1 MPKQHT
7 LRYWS
12 LLIFLVPILSFG
24 QGRKYSNE
32 FLNIGVDARS
42 LAMSG
47 SVIAS
52 VNDVTAGY
60 WNPAG
65 LVGVEDSWQISAM
78 HSEYFADI
86 AQFDYLAY
94 AQPIDRYSSF
104 GISFI
109 RFGVDGILN
118 TTRLIDEN
126 GNVDYDRI
134 TKFSSADYALIGTYS
149 RRAKEIQGLSYG
161 GNFKIIYRHIGKFAN
176 AIGFGFDL
184 GVHYETGGWLFGANL
199 RDVTTTFNSWNINT
213 EELGPIFELTDN
225 ELPEDNLELTLP
237 RLLLGVGRTFNLGE
251 SYKLHAEVNGDFS
264 FGGQQNTLVSSEF
277 ANITP
282 GVGLELSYTDFI
294 FLRLGAGNVTRVRDF
309 NDAESF
315 TIQPNMGLGLRFR
328 GFSIDYA
335 LTNIGSASDVLYSNI
350 FSLKFDLA
358 EFKGA

>member
-1 MPKQHT
+1 MPNQRK

-12 LLIFLVPILSFG
+12 LLLFIMPLLTFG

-32 FLNIGVDARS
+32 FLNIGVDARG

-52 VNDVTAGY
+52 ATDVTAGY

-65 LVGVEDSWQISAM
+65 LVGVEDSWQIGAM

-94 AQPIDRYSSF
+94 AQPLDQYSSF
-104 GISFI
+104 GVSLV

-134 TKFSSADYALIGTYS
+134 TEFSSADYALIGTYA
-149 RRAKEIQGLSYG
+149 RRAKNVPGLSYG
-161 GNFKIIYRHIGKFAN
+161 GNFKIIYRHVGKFAN
-176 AIGFGFDL
+176 AIGFGFDVGL
-184 GVHYETGGWLFGANL
+184 HYERAGWLFGANL

-213 EELGPIFELTDN
+213 DELGPIFDLTDN
-225 ELPEDNLELTLP
+225 ELPEENLELTLP
-237 RLLLGVGRTFNLGE
+237 RLLLGVGRNFRLGE
-251 SYKLHAEVNGDFS
+251 NYELHAEVNGDFS
-264 FGGQQNTLVSSEF
+264 FGGQQNTLVSSQF
-277 ANITP
+277 ANISP
-282 GVGLELSYTDFI
+282 GLGMELAYKKFL
-294 FLRLGAGNVTRVRDF
+294 FLRAGAGNVTRVRDF
-309 NDAESF
+309 NDNESF
-315 TIQPNMGLGLRFR
+315 TLQPNMGLGLKFK
-328 GFSIDYA
+328 GISIDYA
-335 LTNIGSASDVLYSNI
+335 LTNIGSVSDVLYSNI

-358 EFKGA
+358 EFKG

>member
-1 MPKQHT
+1 MANQLN
-7 LRYWS
+7 LRYCS
-12 LLIFLVPILSFG
+12 LLIILMPLLTFG

-32 FLNIGVDARS
+32 FLNIGVDARG

-47 SVIAS
+47 SVVAS
-52 VNDVTAGY
+52 ANDVTAGY

-65 LVGVEDSWQISAM
+65 LVGVEDSWQIGAM

-94 AQPIDRYSSF
+94 AQPIDQFSSF
-104 GISFI
+104 GVSLI

-134 TKFSSADYALIGTYS
+134 TEFSSADYALIGTYA
-149 RRAKEIQGLSYG
+149 RRAKNIQGLSYG

-176 AIGFGFDL
+176 AIGFGFDVGL
-184 GVHYETGGWLFGANL
+184 HYETHGWLLGANL

-213 EELGPIFELTDN
+213 DELEPIFTLTQN
-225 ELPEDNLELTLP
+225 ELPEENLELTLP
-237 RLLLGVGRTFNLGE
+237 RLLLGAGRSFSLGE
-251 SYKLHAEVNGDFS
+251 SYRLHTEINGDIS
-264 FGGQQNTLVSSEF
+264 FGGRQNTLVSSEF

-282 GVGLELSYTDFI
+282 GLGVELVYNELI
-294 FLRLGAGNVTRVRDF
+294 FLRAGVGNVTRVRDF
-309 NDAESF
+309 NNNEGF
-315 TIQPNMGLGLRFR
+315 TVQPNMGLGLNFK

-350 FSLKFDLA
+350 FSLKFDFA
-358 EFKGA
+358 EFRS

>member
-1 MPKQHT
+1 MIKQQT
-7 LRYWS
+7 LKYWS
-12 LLIFLVPILSFG
+12 LLVLLVPILAFS

-32 FLNIGVDARS
+32 FLNIGVDARG

-47 SVIAS
+47 SVVAS
-52 VNDVTAGY
+52 VTDVTAGY

-86 AQFDYLAY
+86 AQFDYLAF
-94 AQPIDRYSSF
+94 ALPIDQYSSF
-104 GISFI
+104 GISMI

-134 TKFSSADYALIGTYS
+134 TEFSSADYALIGTYA

-176 AIGFGFDL
+176 AVGFGFDL
-184 GVHYETGGWLFGANL
+184 GVHYETSGWLLGANL

-213 EELGPIFELTDN
+213 DELGPIFELTEN
-225 ELPEDNLELTLP
+225 ELPDENLELTLP
-237 RLLLGVGRTFNLGE
+237 RLLLGVGRSFKLGE
-251 SYKLHAEVNGDFS
+251 SYRLHTEINGDFS
-264 FGGQQNTLVSSEF
+264 FGGKQNTLVSSEF

-282 GVGLELSYTDFI
+282 GLGVELSYNNFI
-294 FLRLGAGNVTRVRDF
+294 FLRGGVGNVTRIRDF
-309 NDAESF
+309 NDNENF
-315 TIQPNMGLGLRFR
+315 TVQPNMGLGLKFK

-358 EFKGA
+358 DFKG